1 LPCDH
6 VDVNNHMILKAYL
19 VDSGDG
25 HIYACVC
32 STHLLFSWFLLNR
45 SISMFPFY
53 SWVKLKHHFFH
64 IDAKIS
70 LGESNNLLAILL
82 HQSPNPQVASNVP
95 QQVSQS
101 KPPNASENQLI
112 FRASL
117 SDLCSHTC
125 QGYQIQAQA
134 LYLLHDS

>member
-1 LPCDH
+1 LASRSQQ
-6 VDVNNHMILKAYL
+6 KY
-19 VDSGDG
+19 
-25 HIYACVC
+25 
-32 STHLLFSWFLLNR
+32 T
-45 SISMFPFY
+45 SIS
-53 SWVKLKHHFFH
+53 SVLASELFFCFL
-64 IDAKIS
+64 S
-70 LGESNNLLAILL
+70 ILL
-82 HQSPNPQVASNVP
+82 HQSPNPQVASNVT

-125 QGYQIQAQA
+125 HCYQIQAQA